1 MDKNLLQR
9 SLSGLLY
16 GALII
21 CCTTPLAS
29 IFLPQG
35 ALIKPF
41 HLYYGLMTLLLLVG
55 LYEGVR
61 VMKFSQGWLRMIVV
75 PVVLTIYFLFSRRYF
90 TGGFNYQPDLTDIL
104 SISLVGVAAATIL
117 FFTSELNSEFNK
129 VVLLVLY
136 LALPFGYALGLPSFG
151 PDIALTLEA
160 FMLFLLIWSSD
171 SFAFFTGKFFG
182 KHKMAPAIS
191 PNKTWEGFAGGAI
204 LTLAMGYLINLNF
217 PDLRGNWIIVGALVA
232 LFAPL
237 GDLIESKLKRHFEV
251 KDSGNI
257 IPGHG
262 GILDRLDSF
271 IICAPIVYLYF
282 IIDYI
287 LVLK

>member
-21 CCTTPLAS
+21 LCTTPLSAHV
-29 IFLPQG
+29 LPEDI
-35 ALIKPF
+35 ALKPAY
-41 HLYYGLMTLLLLVG
+41 LYYGLMTVLLLVA
-55 LYEGVR
+55 LFEGIR
-61 VMKFSQGWLRMIVV
+61 VLKFPQGWHRMAAVPLVLVV
-75 PVVLTIYFLFSRRYF
+75 YFLFSRRYF
-90 TGGFNYQPDLTDIL
+90 TQGFTYQPDLSDLL
-104 SISLVGVAAATIL
+104 SLGLIGVGAATIL
-117 FFTSELNSEFNK
+117 FFTRELNSPLNK
-129 VVLLVLY
+129 LLILVLY
-136 LALPFGYALGLPSFG
+136 LALPFGFALGLPSEAYHS
-151 PDIALTLEA
+151 DLSLEA
-160 FMLFLLIWSSD
+160 FMLFILIWSSD

-182 KHKMAPAIS
+182 KHKMAPSIS
-191 PNKTWEGFAGGAI
+191 PNKTWEGFAGGAV
-204 LTLAMGYLINLNF
+204 LTAAMGYLIELNF
-217 PDLRGNWIIVGALVA
+217 PELRANWIVVGVLTA
-232 LFAPL
+232 LFAPI
-237 GDLIESKLKRHFEV
+237 GDLIESKLKRHFQV

-287 LVLK
+287 L